1 MEQTAKPRVAVF
13 TFFVPD
19 DGRRRPQGR
28 DLDCLMLG

>member
-1 MEQTAKPRVAVF
+1 MEQIAKPRVAVF
-13 TFFVPD
+13 TFVPD